1 MFCGCGLK
9 LFSPLRGGIISHCY
23 GTSTVMFF
31 QLSTPAKAP
40 GTKTAFL
47 APPFFHMGSPQ
58 GGERAKGV
66 NNEVKEKH

>member
-1 MFCGCGLK
+1 
-9 LFSPLRGGIISHCY
+9 
-23 GTSTVMFF
+23 MFF
-31 QLSTPAKAP
+31 QLNTPAKAP

-58 GGERAKGV
+58 WGERAEGV